1 MLHRRANRLVAA
13 KQLASRFVNQIPAAT
28 QVAVGRISVC
38 SECFRTAVT
47 VAMTAAVA
55 ELLVRLHAVANLDV
69 GPPTIQLAAAR
80 SPTLAA
86 TLAAAEGT
94 EAVASDAC
102 LTRCSTRATAA
113 TAVARMV
120 VDQLAVASQP
130 AVASLTATTENDR
143 EIQFEIAKTHRP
155 LNFEGLPNRTT
166 TKRILV
172 SSPFVCSTF

>member
-1 MLHRRANRLVAA
+1 MLHRRANQLVAA
-13 KQLASRFVNQIPAAT
+13 KQLASRFVHQIPAAT
-28 QVAVGRISVC
+28 QVAVGRVSVC
-38 SECFRTAVT
+38 SECSRTAVT

-80 SPTLAA
+80 SPTLV
-86 TLAAAEGT
+86 AAERSKV
-94 EAVASDAC
+94 AASDAC
-102 LTRCSTRATAA
+102 LTSCSRRAAAATAA
-113 TAVARMV
+113 ARMV